1 MLALVET
8 GWFAAHTA
16 VLNLV
21 LSSETNAAQ
30 TRVQSLFNSNY
41 LGQNLRLLQTAY
53 IPAIGMGGW
62 WTIYVLTLHTVW
74 SISMSIALTEAL
86 FPDRETSPW
95 LRRTGF
101 IVTVLLFALGAILM
115 TKITFKGDPFVAT
128 LRQFVGSALVCV
140 LLGVLAFRLPKT
152 SQGRSPQ
159 KVPSPWL
166 VGGVALAASSG
177 FMLVPPAWG
186 WIAVA
191 TYLALDFVVIAVVC
205 AWSRRSEWDGRHR
218 LALAAGATLT
228 YAWHSFPQK
237 PVVPASATIDLICNT
252 VFSLGTIFV
261 IWMAARR
268 ANSTASNTQG
278 SV

>member
-1 MLALVET
+1 MVRLTACRHERRSREHPQQGDNSGIDVRCRRWRACRYRTFTNAGRSYAHYGVVLALVET

-21 LSSETNAAQ
+21 FSSETNAATRAQ

-53 IPAIGMGGW
+53 IPAIGIGGW

-74 SISMSIALTEAL
+74 SISMSIALTEAP

-128 LRQFVGSALVCV
+128 LRQLVW
-140 LLGVLAFRLPKT
+140 K
-152 SQGRSPQ
+152 
-159 KVPSPWL
+159 
-166 VGGVALAASSG
+166 
-177 FMLVPPAWG
+177 
-186 WIAVA
+186 
-191 TYLALDFVVIAVVC
+191 
-205 AWSRRSEWDGRHR
+205 
-218 LALAAGATLT
+218 
-228 YAWHSFPQK
+228 
-237 PVVPASATIDLICNT
+237 
-252 VFSLGTIFV
+252 
-261 IWMAARR
+261 
-268 ANSTASNTQG
+268 
-278 SV
+278 